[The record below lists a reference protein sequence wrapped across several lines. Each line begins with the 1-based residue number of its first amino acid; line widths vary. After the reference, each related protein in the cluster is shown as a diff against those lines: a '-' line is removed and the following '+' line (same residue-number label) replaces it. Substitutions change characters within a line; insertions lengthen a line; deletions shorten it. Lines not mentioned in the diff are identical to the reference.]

1 MQEVISETLVDS
13 IPKDGLFDILL
24 HYGLFLGALF
34 QLVCIFAV
42 TFVPARDDENV
53 SSWLAL
59 PLCLCS
65 GSASGW
71 VSLISKSPRIATNR
85 RESPRIATNRR
96 ESPRIAVG
104 STAVRIIRY
113 VRRLLCA

>member
-42 TFVPARDDENV
+42 TFVPASDDENV
-53 SSWLAL
+53 SS
-59 PLCLCS
+59 CS
-65 GSASGW
+65 GGGRALSRQLCRK
-71 VSLISKSPRIATNR
+71 SLLKSSKF
-85 RESPRIATNRR
+85 
-96 ESPRIAVG
+96 
-104 STAVRIIRY
+104 
-113 VRRLLCA
+113 

>member
-42 TFVPARDDENV
+42 TFVPASDDENV
-53 SSWLAL
+53 SS
-59 PLCLCS
+59 CSGLCS
-65 GSASGW
+65 GSARL
-71 VSLISKSPRIATNR
+71 SLCSALPLHWLQPAAPVQALALLVALTVTLDTS
-85 RESPRIATNRR
+85 ES
-96 ESPRIAVG
+96 ESD
-104 STAVRIIRY
+104 
-113 VRRLLCA
+113 